1 VGRAEVSFV
10 HGSADAVG
18 KQQKHSE
25 ILKSQRRGLLLY
37 SRCRIEVA
45 NGKSA
50 TFCQSKQEGI
60 MRKLAS
66 LIGTVALAVGLGT
79 GSSWGFGFFAY
90 VDAENG
96 TDSATCGGSSLANPS
111 TGPCASLD
119 AALGT
124 VNSGGTIF
132 IIKGG
137 EFPPIYL
144 TAPVSIIGP
153 EDRSA
158 VIEWANIQPG
168 CIGGAQ
174 GSCNGHA
181 NAVYAVDVEAGPGN
195 SVKLKNV
202 TIHNNTGTSAALHV
216 GAAANVSM
224 TNVSLRAGSVSPPQ
238 LMLVDSSQG
247 SQLQLYFN
255 RVDAAFNSS
264 GGAISISPSG
274 NTPVS
279 ANINNSEIHN
289 AAFGIQVVAT
299 SLTGGATIAMAIDD
313 TQFFSF
319 NNSAV
324 NIAAPALGD
333 GASVRFVRSN
343 IINTGGAALKING
356 AGASASLYETVI
368 THNSAGVNLVN
379 SGTGSSYQNNQIS
392 NNGTNCEVSGASTPC
407 STALASQSQN

>member
-1 VGRAEVSFV
+1 VDFFGIRDAAFEVGMA
-10 HGSADAVG
+10 
-18 KQQKHSE
+18 
-25 ILKSQRRGLLLY
+25 
-37 SRCRIEVA
+37 
-45 NGKSA
+45 KSA
-50 TFCQSKQEGI
+50 TFCPSKQEGI

-119 AALGT
+119 AALNT
-124 VNSGGTIF
+124 INSGGTIF
-132 IIKGG
+132 ITKGG
-137 EFPPIYL
+137 EYAPIYL
-144 TAPVSIIGP
+144 SAPVSIIGP

-168 CIGGAQ
+168 CVGGAL

-181 NAVYAVDVEAGPGN
+181 NAVYAVDVEAGSGN

-202 TIHNNTGTSAALHV
+202 TIHNNTGTGAALHV
-216 GAAANVSM
+216 GTAANVSM
-224 TNVSLRAGSVSPPQ
+224 TKVSLRAGSVSPAE

-247 SQLQLYFN
+247 SQLQLYLN
-255 RVDAAFNSS
+255 QVDAGFNSS
-264 GGAISISPSG
+264 GGGIVIAPSG

-279 ANINNSEIHN
+279 VSLNNSEIHN
-289 AAFGIQVVAT
+289 ATFGVQANAC
-299 SLTGGATIAMAIDD
+299 SLTASSNIAMTIDN

-319 NNSAV
+319 NNSA
-324 NIAAPALGD
+324 ISILAPSGD
-333 GASVRFVRSN
+333 GSASITLARSN

-356 AGASASLYETVI
+356 SGASASLYATVI
-368 THNSAGVNLVN
+368 TQNGTGVNLV
-379 SGTGSSYQNNQIS
+379 SGGIGSSYQNSVIS

-407 STALASQSQN
+407 SSALTSQPQN